1 MTMNRRE
8 MMSKTTVA
16 GLGAVG
22 GFAFTM
28 PPCSGK
34 DLSGWVVTID
44 AYYDE
49 VKILLPGLGLGQ
61 AVIDRVS
68 DLIDKATKIAKQFD
82 AAYVAG
88 KFTDAVSL
96 FSNLGGLVTQIATE
110 LNVTDNRIVK
120 LALVG
125 IQIARITI
133 ASLLKVQADN
143 QPQVAAK
150 AGAMRSASTEADA
163 AIGEIERLAS
173 VNIDGLLK
181 AVQ

>member
-1 MTMNRRE
+1 MNRRE
-8 MMSKTTVA
+8 MISTTTVA

-22 GFAFTM
+22 GFAFTA
-28 PPCSGK
+28 PACSGK

-61 AVIDRVS
+61 AVVARIS

-82 AAYVAG
+82 DAYQAG
-88 KFTDAVSL
+88 KFENAVSL
-96 FSNLGGLVTQIATE
+96 FSSLGGLVTQIAGE

-125 IQIARITI
+125 IQIARISI

-143 QPQVAAK
+143 QPQVAAR
-150 AGAMRSASTEADA
+150 ASAMRSTSASADTA
-163 AIGEIERLAS
+163 LAEIERLAT